1 MNALRFSRIDLII
14 TIFNISRSRRRLC
27 QLVGTMLLV
36 TISLTGCVSP
46 PEPPENLLTKPE
58 MVAALIEIHILES
71 KVNKRTLGHDSIQAV
86 YDHYEW
92 MLFEDLDIDSAAY
105 NASLKYYLENPTELS
120 DIYEAVVDSLQVRSK
135 NVD

>member
-14 TIFNISRSRRRLC
+14 TIFNISQSRRRLC
-27 QLVGTMLLV
+27 QLVGTMLLA
-36 TISLTGCVSP
+36 TILLTACVSP
-46 PEPPENLLTKPE
+46 PDPPENLLSKPE
-58 MVAALIEIHILES
+58 MVAALIEIHVLEA